1 LQPDGHPG
9 PIETAATHVLADDF
23 AFGASG
29 SLYIAT
35 HPEQTVFRL
44 DAAGN
49 RTTVAGPKQGAVGT
63 TACAFGRAPGDENGL
78 YVTTDG
84 GLVAPY
90 EGAVQEA
97 KLLRLEVGEVGWP
110 LIEHRPELDSRRASC
125 RIAPSGCRTALV
137 SRGADFW
144 D

>member
-1 LQPDGHPG
+1 MATARPIPDVAPVTSALEAWVSGS
-9 PIETAATHVLADDF
+9 IRAALF
-23 AFGASG
+23 AFGASS

-49 RTTVAGPKQGAVGT
+49 RTTVAGPEQCAVGT
-63 TACAFGRAPGDENGL
+63 TACAFGRAPGDENAL

-110 LIEHRPELDSRRASC
+110 LIEQA
-125 RIAPSGCRTALV
+125 
-137 SRGADFW
+137 
-144 D
+144 

>member
-1 LQPDGHPG
+1 LQLDGHPG

-29 SLYIAT
+29 PPYIAT

-63 TACAFGRAPGDENGL
+63 TACAFGRLSSSDDPTTFGVKTQRATAIRSSARGDSASSKTANPP
-78 YVTTDG
+78 
-84 GLVAPY
+84 A
-90 EGAVQEA
+90 GA
-97 KLLRLEVGEVGWP
+97 GEP
-110 LIEHRPELDSRRASC
+110 R
-125 RIAPSGCRTALV
+125 
-137 SRGADFW
+137 
-144 D
+144 

>member
-1 LQPDGHPG
+1 MKIRDGWAWISVSGRRLILRTPLQPDGRPG

-49 RTTVAGPKQGAVGT
+49 RTIVAGPKQGAVGT
-63 TACAFGRAPGDENGL
+63 TACAFGRAPGDENAL

-84 GLVAPY
+84 GMVAPY

-110 LIEHRPELDSRRASC
+110 LIGHA
-125 RIAPSGCRTALV
+125 
-137 SRGADFW
+137 
-144 D
+144 

>member
-1 LQPDGHPG
+1 LQSDGHPG

-23 AFGASG
+23 AFGASD

-49 RTTVAGPKQGAVGT
+49 RTTIAGPKQGAVGT
-63 TACAFGRAPGDENGL
+63 TACAFGRAPGDENAL

-84 GLVAPY
+84 GMVAPY

-97 KLLRLEVGEVGWP
+97 KLLRLEVGEVG
-110 LIEHRPELDSRRASC
+110 
-125 RIAPSGCRTALV
+125 
-137 SRGADFW
+137 
-144 D
+144 

>member
-1 LQPDGHPG
+1 MATARPIPDVAPVTSALEAWVSGS
-9 PIETAATHVLADDF
+9 IRAALMSPFLPFEWICLADDF
-23 AFGASG
+23 AFGASS

-49 RTTVAGPKQGAVGT
+49 RTTVAGPEQGAVGT
-63 TACAFGRAPGDENGL
+63 TACAFGRAPGDENAL
-78 YVTTDG
+78 SVTTDG

-110 LIEHRPELDSRRASC
+110 LIEQA
-125 RIAPSGCRTALV
+125 
-137 SRGADFW
+137 
-144 D
+144 

>member
-1 LQPDGHPG
+1 MATARPIPDVAPVTSALEAWVSGS
-9 PIETAATHVLADDF
+9 IRAALF
-23 AFGASG
+23 AFGASS

-49 RTTVAGPKQGAVGT
+49 RTTVAGPEQGAVGT
-63 TACAFGRAPGDENGL
+63 PACAFGRAPGDENAL
-78 YVTTDG
+78 SVTTDG

-110 LIEHRPELDSRRASC
+110 LIEQA
-125 RIAPSGCRTALV
+125 
-137 SRGADFW
+137 
-144 D
+144 

>member
-1 LQPDGHPG
+1 LQPDGRAG

-23 AFGASG
+23 ASGASG

-49 RTTVAGPKQGAVGT
+49 RTTVAGPEQGAVGA
-63 TACAFGRAPGDENGL
+63 TACAFGRAPGDQNAL

-84 GLVAPY
+84 GMVAPY

-110 LIEHRPELDSRRASC
+110 LIGHA
-125 RIAPSGCRTALV
+125 
-137 SRGADFW
+137 
-144 D
+144 